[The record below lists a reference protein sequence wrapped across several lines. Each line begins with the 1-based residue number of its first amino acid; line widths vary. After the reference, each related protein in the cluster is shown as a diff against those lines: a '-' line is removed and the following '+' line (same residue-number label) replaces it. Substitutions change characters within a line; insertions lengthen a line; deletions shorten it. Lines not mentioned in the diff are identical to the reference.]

1 MKTLKTNLKIKLYKI
16 IFTILILSGVITIIL
31 IGIKYLGDYKIE
43 KENKEIL
50 ETFYKTDFSD
60 LEVETQETEENYT
73 ETKKLRQVDKSNAT
87 ILKQQTEINGYKIIG
102 IISIPKINIK
112 YPILEVENPTPE
124 DAKEPM
130 KYGIIKYWGKG
141 INDYGNLSLA
151 GHNKYNGTMFGK
163 LKNLSLGDIV
173 ELTNLNKTTMRY
185 KINDII
191 KTTPNDISILQ
202 TKDNSIRELTLITC
216 TNGNKER
223 LVVKAKEQT

>member
-1 MKTLKTNLKIKLYKI
+1 M
-16 IFTILILSGVITIIL
+16 
-31 IGIKYLGDYKIE
+31 
-43 KENKEIL
+43 
-50 ETFYKTDFSD
+50 
-60 LEVETQETEENYT
+60 
-73 ETKKLRQVDKSNAT
+73 
-87 ILKQQTEINGYKIIG
+87 
-102 IISIPKINIK
+102 
-112 YPILEVENPTPE
+112 
-124 DAKEPM
+124 
-130 KYGIIKYWGKG
+130 GKG

>member
-16 IFTILILSGVITIIL
+16 IFTILILSGVVTIIL

-43 KENKEIL
+43 KEN
-50 ETFYKTDFSD
+50 
-60 LEVETQETEENYT
+60 YT
-73 ETKKLRQVDKSNAT
+73 ETQKLRQVDKSNAT
-87 ILKQQTEINGYKIIG
+87 TLKQQTEINGYKIIG

-112 YPILEVENPTPE
+112 YPILEVENSTPE
-124 DAKEPM
+124 DAKGPM

-173 ELTNLNKTTMRY
+173 ELTNLNKITMRY

>member
-1 MKTLKTNLKIKLYKI
+1 M
-16 IFTILILSGVITIIL
+16 
-31 IGIKYLGDYKIE
+31 E
-43 KENKEIL
+43 EIL
-50 ETFYKTDFSD
+50 VDDEGRCQYYEE
-60 LEVETQETEENYT
+60 LE
-73 ETKKLRQVDKSNAT
+73 
-87 ILKQQTEINGYKIIG
+87 
-102 IISIPKINIK
+102 
-112 YPILEVENPTPE
+112 
-124 DAKEPM
+124 
-130 KYGIIKYWGKG
+130 
-141 INDYGNLSLA
+141 
-151 GHNKYNGTMFGK
+151 K